1 MKLVNW
7 KPNHSMFD
15 ILDNFDGYFNHFIDS
30 NYTYENNRTSINQ
43 NEKSYFINLEIP
55 GFDKSDLD
63 ISIDEDVL
71 KITGKRGDVNKS
83 FIKNDNINKSFYLP
97 EDIIINKIKAKA
109 LNGILC
115 IEIPKLKKGK
125 KDIKKFKYHNFII
138 WFLLILKGAYLCP
151 FFIKR
156 FINLKVFFRN

>member
-1 MKLVNW
+1 MKLINW

-71 KITGKRGDVNKS
+71 KSMVNERM
-83 FIKNDNINKSFYLP
+83 L
-97 EDIIINKIKAKA
+97 
-109 LNGILC
+109 
-115 IEIPKLKKGK
+115 
-125 KDIKKFKYHNFII
+125 
-138 WFLLILKGAYLCP
+138 
-151 FFIKR
+151 
-156 FINLKVFFRN
+156 INLLLKMIILINHSIYQKI

>member
-71 KITGKRGDVNKS
+71 KITGKREGINKS

-115 IEIPKLKKGK
+115 IEIPKLKKVK
-125 KDIKKFKYHNFII
+125 SDIKKIQI
-138 WFLLILKGAYLCP
+138 S
-151 FFIKR
+151 
-156 FINLKVFFRN
+156 